1 MDSIPLTDLD
11 TRCWDIIDAY
21 FNTIPNY
28 ISKNQ
33 IDSYNMFLDE
43 NIGKTI
49 RQFNPLQ
56 FVFTGDKGT
65 NYKHEVDIVIGGT
78 ADIPNGLLINDGSS
92 IKIGKPI
99 IHEIISSETKNV
111 NKQLYPNEARLKN
124 LNYSISVYADIHVVY
139 RMYELTDAAN
149 ATYKLINKP
158 HIRTFTE
165 CLIGH
170 VPCMLQSKACVLSQ
184 IPRAN
189 LKDFGECPYDHGGYF
204 IIDGKE
210 KVITAQTRQIENII
224 YTKKMTND
232 DGYEWGAEIR
242 SVPEDKFQPA
252 RITRV
257 YIKRT
262 PNSDIKKKIPMSG
275 LVMVLIPMTN
285 DAIPIFILF
294 RALGI
299 TTDKEILESICGNL
313 DSPMG
318 KEFSNY
324 LYDNVILGNQ
334 VRTQLDALRYIQNVI
349 NPISTLKKI
358 NVDTLSTEAD
368 KTRYYKKLAVKEE
381 TEFKYIYNIL
391 YNWVFPHMGTNNLL
405 DKAKFL
411 GYMTRQLLLTRLG
424 ILQPTDR
431 DDYRYKR
438 IDVSGFLISQI
449 FRDLYFRIKNE
460 ITYGVNK
467 LYSRGARI
475 GAWSGTGESL
485 FEMITD
491 ENLRE
496 FLRDEDGK
504 YILTDGFNYAFKNC
518 WGLKNAPCKEGVVQD
533 LARLTYLG
541 MISHLRRVVTPL
553 DSSSK
558 MRGPHMLHLSTYGIL
573 CPIETPDGGSVGV
586 KTNIALMTDITFGT
600 HSSGVYQALV
610 DNHLILLNSVSHQSA
625 VKNDVYVSV
634 FLNGRW
640 VGYHEHPNL
649 LVRRLKLL
657 RRNSYINIY
666 TSIAWY
672 TDLREIRIS
681 TDSGRSCHPMLIV
694 NSETNELKIKMSH
707 ITSLLVGPKNN
718 NKWYYLLT
726 GREEKDWDQYDHRYY
741 IERAALKTDN
751 ELDRDGG
758 VIEMI
763 DTEEA
768 NTSMIAMNYGQL
780 VSNTQTMYTH
790 CEIHPSIIF
799 GIMGSIIPF
808 AQTNQLPRNLYSCG
822 QGKQAIGVYASNYNN
837 RMDTKTQVLY
847 YSQKPLVQN
856 RISKHLYNNVLPYGI
871 NAIIAIAC
879 YTGYN
884 QDDSIIFNRG
894 ALQRGLF
901 RSVKF
906 RTYSIREKIDD
917 MTNLRSYICN
927 PDILCG
933 PNTNNIL
940 RRSRPGNYSKLGAD
954 GIVLKDMKVDENDII
969 VGIVTATN
977 EVDPETGKRIY
988 IDSSEY
994 VRRAETGV
1002 IDRVFY
1008 SHDNNGFLFVK
1019 VRVRKEKIPELGD
1032 KFASRAGQKGILG
1045 MILDEA
1051 DMPLT
1056 KDGIRP
1062 DMIINPQAFPKRMT
1076 ISQFVESVQTKECS
1090 LLGFFYDSSPFQHI
1104 PLESN
1109 LEKEQAIRQTLLT
1122 SGYERNGCEVLYNGM
1137 SGLPLEHEI
1146 FIGPTYYERL
1156 QHQVEDKQHSR
1167 AEGAITVLNK
1177 QPTGGRAIGG
1187 GQRVGEMER
1196 DSILAHGV
1204 NGFLKETYCDRSDI
1218 SESII
1223 CEGCGQI
1230 AIADYGSDL
1239 YHCYNCNTSKVS
1251 VVAGALTKEQLG
1263 VSRTGFNM
1271 IQLPYA
1277 MKLFIQEMDAMSI
1290 SARVITDNISKQWG
1304 EPVLK
1309 AMTSSL
1315 PTLESIINLEE
1326 LGEVYYTKKGSRLD
1340 APFRAYQNEMK
1351 RILLHGASAYT
1362 KIQRG
1367 ENPALIDLAMGRGG
1381 DIQKWIDYNYKYV
1394 FGLDIDEAGLFIT
1407 PGECAK
1413 DRIEHYK
1420 TLNKENSKWFGSST
1434 IDMGVSNAC
1443 RLLYNGIAY
1452 EHTST
1457 KNKSMIRNIIQKRG
1471 GKHTFDVASIQ
1482 FAVHYCFDSEEGV
1495 DSVLTNIADSLR
1507 NNGIAIVTTFD
1518 GQKVYDALLK
1528 SDTHTLKYG
1537 VGGETLY
1544 TLSGAF
1550 STGGKMPEFR
1560 DVGCRINVRLG
1571 STTRDEP
1578 EYLVSKEFM
1587 LRKAEEHGLS
1597 LMPSDDVLRYFKYL
1611 NSACEN
1617 MLNPA
1622 SKMENRAGFYNAESQ
1637 QQMVTFANLYCYY
1650 IFVKAPSTSIPVDDF
1665 IQHVPNTEST
1675 TTTTSMQV
1683 NVNLSNILLEN
1694 KQVIEAYYNLTNL
1707 NIDSMIIR
1715 SGGDNYVSIEIRGSQ
1730 TNVKAVQQYID
1741 KLTESSIMT
1750 LQNVLYIDIEYQLK
1764 EFQSYF
1770 GVYFFKAEDDT
1781 TIVYGNSNDL
1791 DAVIEYFQDP
1801 DNIRKPMLK
1810 NTNTHR
1816 RNIILY
1822 LTLDL
1827 LYGIVKKQSIAIV
1840 IIADKKETEIVMND
1854 VKEIIPTDVFDTQ
1867 VFICSTDKGPTN
1879 TLAIL
1884 NSIGHHNDIVP
1895 DKFTRI
1901 LFIDGNKKYNF
1912 PPHVH
1917 QYVINMLSSISSRSY
1932 PIIQLGNGAML
1943 LIHDRKELTKLPISI
1958 SGSLL
1963 SDVSRVI
1970 PDSVCDNAK
1979 VGAEYFES
1987 RQEVLPIF
1995 DKSEFLIDHS
2005 QIPYLDFYTLE
2016 PHTTFNHYTL
2026 HLNNH
2031 CNPIVALMP
2040 QMVISWDEINS
2051 SWIAIYL
2058 ENIYAKTIKITIENE
2073 KVIRVEG
2080 VVVLTRF
2087 IAVVNQLIVR
2097 SGLEIYLVPSQKTAN
2112 VVRLELRPNT
2122 ETMYHRGEQT
2132 VLPVYS
2138 IYGSPFP
2145 IKISADEAEQ
2155 YRIDILNI
2163 PGRISKSLEF
2173 PENVPQYLAW
2183 VANFKQYILFV
2194 DTRAS
2199 SGSGRHSIQPVIYN
2213 SKSKKYDYSI
2223 NSLNDLSA
2231 ELRID
2236 LHTFIIAS
2244 TYKFKY
2250 SIVDEPKSMT
2260 VLSPISA
2267 RKLCVILRNKYNFN
2281 VKTDKFPKVLFRNYL
2296 VDNLE
2301 KRGYDVQILESNYPD
2316 EIDKIL
2322 KNRDIDLILNFED
2335 YYIRASKDKL
2345 HSGLNLHDVLTY
2357 FKTLQLKTEIYPPP
2371 AFQLYTNSKAYVS
2384 ILEGPYGLPFT
2395 KTFTFYAHD
2404 TRMENGNTW
2413 AWGIMAHLGHLK
2425 MQKCHKAVIKSGFSA
2440 DKQDVHEIDLL
2451 KQDYSKFI
2459 YDTLEPQYKKYLK
2472 DDKLDLDCIIQPYNS
2487 VITERENEYRMWYVN
2502 GKFVGHFC
2510 FGIVWEPRKYI
2521 DSIAYNDTNP
2531 IHIELVNLAD
2541 KVYMR
2546 VLENIRLEL
2555 SDPDF
2560 IPIAVRL
2567 DMSYATDPHL
2577 LDEYAVDGRRYYCN
2591 EFENIDGAYYF
2602 NLAIVD
2608 EKTGKKTDT
2617 VRFQQ
2622 LLADAICDRF

>member
-65 NYKHEVDIVIGGT
+65 NYKHEIDIVIGGT

-99 IHEIISSETKNV
+99 LHEIIESGTKNV

-139 RMYELTDAAN
+139 RIYELTDAVN
-149 ATYKLINKP
+149 ETYKLVHKP

-165 CLIGH
+165 CLLGH
-170 VPCMLQSKACVLSQ
+170 VPCMLQSKSCVLSQ

-224 YTKKMTND
+224 YTKKMLAD

-262 PNSDIKKKIPMSG
+262 PHSDIKKKIPMSG
-275 LVMVLIPMTN
+275 LIMVLIPMTN
-285 DAIPIFILF
+285 EAIPIFILF

-299 TTDKEILESICGNL
+299 TTDKEILESICGSL
-313 DSPMG
+313 ESPMG

-334 VRTQLDALRYIQNVI
+334 IRTQLDALRYIQNII
-349 NPISTLKKI
+349 NPISTFKKI
-358 NVDTLSTEAD
+358 NIDALSTDAD
-368 KTRYYKKLAVKEE
+368 KTRYYKKLTTKED

-475 GAWSGTGESL
+475 GAWSGSGESL
-485 FEMITD
+485 FEMLSD

-610 DNHLILLNSVSHQSA
+610 DNHLILMNSISHQSA
-625 VKNDVYVSV
+625 IKNDLYISV

-694 NSETNELKIKMSH
+694 NSETNELKMKMSH
-707 ITSLLVGPKNN
+707 ITTLLAGAKNN

-741 IERAALKTDN
+741 KERAALKTDN
-751 ELDRDGG
+751 DLDREGG

-780 VSNTQTMYTH
+780 VSNNQTMYTH

-822 QGKQAIGVYASNYNN
+822 EGKQAIGVYASNYNN

-1051 DMPLT
+1051 DMPIT

-1122 SGYERNGCEVLYNGM
+1122 SGYERNGCEILYNGM

-1230 AIADYGSDL
+1230 AIADYGTDL

-1304 EPVLK
+1304 APVLK
-1309 AMTSSL
+1309 TTTQSFPA
-1315 PTLESIINLEE
+1315 LESIINIEE

-1367 ENPALIDLAMGRGG
+1367 ENPELIDLAMGRGG

-1413 DRIEHYK
+1413 DRIEYYK
-1420 TLNKENSKWFGSST
+1420 TLNRENTKWFGSSS
-1434 IDMGVSNAC
+1434 IELGVSNAC
-1443 RLLYNGIAY
+1443 RSLYNGIAY

-1457 KNKSMIRNIIQKRG
+1457 KNKTLIHNVMKKRG

-1495 DSVLTNIADSLR
+1495 DAVLTNISDSLR
-1507 NNGIAIVTTFD
+1507 NNGIAVITTFD
-1518 GQKVYDALLK
+1518 GQKVYDALSK
-1528 SDTHTLKYG
+1528 ADTHILKYG

-1544 TLSGAF
+1544 TLSVPF
-1550 STGGKMPEFR
+1550 STDGKMPEFSE
-1560 DVGCRINVRLG
+1560 VGCRIHVRLG

-1587 LRKAEEHGLS
+1587 LRKAAEHGLT
-1597 LMPSDDVLRYFKYL
+1597 LMTHDDVHRYFKYL

-1617 MLNPA
+1617 MLDPA
-1622 SKMENRAGFYNAESQ
+1622 SKMESSVSFYNAESQ
-1637 QQMVTFANLYCYY
+1637 QQMQTFANLYCYY
-1650 IFVKAPSTSIPVDDF
+1650 IFVKAQPTQIAQQPTQQPKP
-1665 IQHVPNTEST
+1665 IHIREQST
-1675 TTTTSMQV
+1675 TYSMQV
-1683 NVNLSNILLEN
+1683 NVNLSNILVEN
-1694 KQVIEAYYNLTNL
+1694 KQVIEAYYNLTNFS
-1707 NIDSMIIR
+1707 IDSMIIR
-1715 SGGDNYVSIEIRGSQ
+1715 SGGDNYVSVEIRGGQS
-1730 TNVKAVQQYID
+1730 NVQAVRQYID
-1741 KLTESSIMT
+1741 KLTESVLMA
-1750 LQNVLYIDIEYQLK
+1750 LQNVLYVDIEYQLK
-1764 EFQSYF
+1764 AFQSYF
-1770 GVYFFKAEDDT
+1770 GVYFFKAEDATT
-1781 TIVYGNSNDL
+1781 TIIYGHPNDL

-1801 DNIRKPMLK
+1801 DNIRRPLVVHKTDNK
-1810 NTNTHR
+1810 
-1816 RNIILY
+1816 ILY
-1822 LTLDL
+1822 LTLNL
-1827 LYGIVKKQSIAIV
+1827 LYGVVKKQSIAIV
-1840 IIADKKETEIVMND
+1840 IIADDKEAEIVMND
-1854 VKEIIPTDVFDTQ
+1854 VKAILPTDIFDTQ
-1867 VFICSTDKGPTN
+1867 LFICSTNTKPIN

-1884 NSIGHHNDIVP
+1884 NSIGYRNDIVP
-1895 DKFTRI
+1895 DTFTRI
-1901 LFIDGNKKYNF
+1901 LIIDGNKKYDF
-1912 PPHVH
+1912 PTHIRHYFV
-1917 QYVINMLSSISSRSY
+1917 NMLSSSSSKSY

-1943 LIHDRKELTKLPISI
+1943 LINERRELTKLPISI
-1958 SGSLL
+1958 VGSLL
-1963 SDVSRVI
+1963 SDVHKII
-1970 PDSVCDNAK
+1970 PDSVCDNTK
-1979 VGAEYFES
+1979 IGSEYFEQRYQVS
-1987 RQEVLPIF
+1987 PID

-2005 QIPYLDFYTLE
+2005 QLPYLEFYTLE
-2016 PHTTFNHYTL
+2016 SHPTSNHYTL

-2031 CNPIVALMP
+2031 CNPIIALMP
-2040 QMVISWDEINS
+2040 QMVIAWNEINS

-2058 ENIYAKTIKITIENE
+2058 ENIYAKTLKITIENE
-2073 KVIRVEG
+2073 KVVRVEG
-2080 VVVLTRF
+2080 SVVLTRF
-2087 IAVVNQLIVR
+2087 IAIVNQLIVR
-2097 SGLEIYLVPSQKTAN
+2097 SGLELNLVPSQKTAN
-2112 VVRLELRPNT
+2112 VSRLELWPNT
-2122 ETMYHRGEQT
+2122 ETTYHRGEQT
-2132 VLPVYS
+2132 VLPLYS
-2138 IYGSPFP
+2138 IYGSPFHM
-2145 IKISADEAEQ
+2145 KISADEAEQ
-2155 YRIDILNI
+2155 YRVDIMNM
-2163 PGRISKSLEF
+2163 PGRVSKSVEF
-2173 PENVPQYLAW
+2173 PENVPTYLVW
-2183 VANFKQYILFV
+2183 VVNFKQYILFL

-2199 SGSGRHSIQPVIYN
+2199 SGAGRHSIQPVIYN
-2213 SKSKKYDYSI
+2213 SKSRKYDYSI
-2223 NSLNDLSA
+2223 NSLQELSD

-2244 TYKFKY
+2244 THKFKY
-2250 SIVDEPKSMT
+2250 SRADESTHTT
-2260 VLSPISA
+2260 VLPPSSS
-2267 RKLCVILRNKYNFN
+2267 RKICVILRNKYNFN

-2301 KRGYDVQILESNYPD
+2301 KRGYDIHILESNYPD

-2322 KNRDIDLILNFED
+2322 KKRDIDLILNFED

-2345 HSGLNLHDVLTY
+2345 HSGLNLHDVFTY
-2357 FKTLQLKTEIYPPP
+2357 FKTLELKTEIYPPP

-2404 TRMENGNTW
+2404 TRRENGSTW
-2413 AWGIMAHLGHLK
+2413 SWGIMAHLEYLRLA
-2425 MQKCHKAVIKSGFSA
+2425 KCHKAIIKSGFSA
-2440 DKQDVHEIDLL
+2440 DKQDVHEIDLH
-2451 KQDYSKFI
+2451 DANYSKFV
-2459 YDTLEPQYKKYLK
+2459 YDTLEQQYTKYLK
-2472 DDKLDLDCIIQPYNS
+2472 GDKLDLECIIQPYNS

-2510 FGIVWEPRKYI
+2510 FGVVWEPRKYI
-2521 DSIAYNDTNP
+2521 DSIAYNDANP
-2531 IHIELVNLAD
+2531 IHVELLKLAD
-2541 KVYMR
+2541 KVYEH
-2546 VLENIRLEL
+2546 VLDNIRLEL

-2567 DMSYATDPHL
+2567 DMSYATDAHL
-2577 LDEYAVDGRRYYCN
+2577 LDEYSVDGKRYYCN
-2591 EFENIDGAYYF
+2591 EFENMDGAYYF

-2617 VRFQQ
+2617 LHFQQ
-2622 LLADAICDRF
+2622 LLANAICDRF